1 MMTKKPLIDHELLNS
16 LTAITEPDIDR
27 RHGILA
33 KARELKGLNLHE
45 AAELLACC
53 GEDAVTELL
62 ETAAYVKEH
71 IYGPR
76 MVLFAPLYAG
86 NKCCN
91 DCLYC
96 GFRSSNKEIHR
107 ATLSTGQIAAE
118 TLELL
123 RQGHKRLLLLTG
135 EAGEYNLDFTLKAL
149 ETIYSVKDEKGS
161 SIRRINVELAPLSIE
176 NFRKLKSGNIG
187 TYTCFQETYDP
198 KLYKKY
204 HPRGPKS
211 DYHYRLEVMD
221 RAMEAGID
229 DVGIGVLFGLA
240 EHRREVLALLM
251 HSAHLEEKFGC
262 GPHTVSVP
270 RLEPAPG
277 APLTENIPYP
287 VNDEDFSKLIAVI
300 RLTLPYTGIILST
313 RETAELRTKLFRYGI
328 SQVSAGSRTNPGGYG
343 NDDDSEFAHS
353 QFSLGDHRTLA
364 EVIEDLTD
372 NGLVPSFCTG
382 CYRMGRTG
390 KDFMDLAKPGLIK
403 KFCLPN
409 GLSSFAQYLQ
419 DYAPTHLKKSGMKL
433 IEEIAANQ
441 SDLLAEIIRNNVGE
455 VTAGARDLYV

>member
-1 MMTKKPLIDHELLNS
+1 MMTKKPLINHELLNS
-16 LTAITEPDIDR
+16 LKALNEPNAGRRRKILEKAI
-27 RHGILA
+27 
-33 KARELKGLNLHE
+33 KLKGLNLHE
-45 AAELLACC
+45 AAELLAC
-53 GEDAVTELL
+53 GGNEAISELL
-62 ETAAYVKEH
+62 ETASYVKEQ

-96 GFRSSNKEIHR
+96 GFRSSNKDIHR
-107 ATLSTGQIAAE
+107 STLASEQIAGE

-149 ETIYSVKDEKGS
+149 DTIYAVKDEKGS
-161 SIRRINVELAPLSIE
+161 SIRRINVEIAPLSTE
-176 NFRKLKSGNIG
+176 DFKKLKEGKIG

-198 KLYKKY
+198 ALYKKY
-204 HPRGPKS
+204 HPRGPKA
-211 DYHYRLEVMD
+211 DYQYRLEVMD
-221 RAMEAGID
+221 RAMEAGIN

-240 EHRREVLALLM
+240 DYRSEVLAMLM
-251 HSAHLEEKFGC
+251 HAAHLEEKFGC
-262 GPHTVSVP
+262 GPHTISVP
-270 RLEPAPG
+270 RLEPAAG

-328 SQVSAGSRTNPGGYG
+328 SQVSAGSRTKPGGYG
-343 NDDDSEFAHS
+343 EDDDSEFSHS
-353 QFSLGDHRTLA
+353 QFSLGDHRTLH

-390 KDFMDLAKPGLIK
+390 NDFMDLAKPGLIK

-409 GLSSFAQYLQ
+409 GLSSFAEYLH
-419 DYAPTHLKKSGMKL
+419 DYAPAELKESGMKI
-433 IEEIAANQ
+433 IEKITENQ
-441 SDLLAEIIRNNVGE
+441 SELLSEIIRNNVDE
-455 VTAGARDLYV
+455 VVSGKRDIYV